1 MEIIQLQIFQSHSTL
16 NPSLHLERF
25 LALRSQADACAIWF
39 HTVRPLN
46 APQSL
51 PLHPSQGRTQR
62 YCFSL
67 SGCWKKV
74 MSFLKNNINLLF
86 WGAIIKGQVVKK
98 YNSWR
103 FHIWGPSFHHH
114 PKQDIDYCRHTIL
127 DGASFHSFNSTT
139 FAVCL
144 HRFILSVLDFTQW
157 ISHRILCACLSHFT
171 CLAYFWDLMFHFFF
185 HVE

>member
-1 MEIIQLQIFQSHSTL
+1 MPVQSDPTL
-16 NPSLHLERF
+16 SALWTHLSRF
-25 LALRSQADACAIWF
+25 LCILLREEPKDTVSLCQDAERKWW
-39 HTVRPLN
+39 V
-46 APQSL
+46 
-51 PLHPSQGRTQR
+51 
-62 YCFSL
+62 
-67 SGCWKKV
+67 
-74 MSFLKNNINLLF
+74 FLKNNINLLF

-171 CLAYFWDLMFHFFF
+171 CLAYFWDLMFHFFSCRVVVHYKTISWF
-185 HVE
+185 LYFCVDGY